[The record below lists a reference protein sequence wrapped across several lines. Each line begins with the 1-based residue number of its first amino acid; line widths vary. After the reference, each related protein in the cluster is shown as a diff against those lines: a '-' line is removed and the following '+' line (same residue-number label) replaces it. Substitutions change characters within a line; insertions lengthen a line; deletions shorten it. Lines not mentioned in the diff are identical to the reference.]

1 MSSQDIADLYSDYLL
16 SSFGQTTATGLSDL
30 MHGAISHDQITRMLS
45 GKKQTSKEWWLFVKP
60 YVRQIQREN
69 GVLIVDDSI
78 AEKPYT
84 DENDIV
90 CWHYDHAKGRMVKG
104 INFITA
110 LYHAQDVSLPVGF
123 EIVSKTEWYEDKKT
137 GKKKR
142 KSKETKNER
151 YRRLVK
157 QAVLNEIPFRYVL
170 NDIWFASAEN
180 MRFVKLDLHKDFI
193 MGLKENRKVALSEE
207 AKARGQYQRISELT
221 LPEDTPV
228 TIFLEGVPFPLHV
241 IRQVFKNE
249 DGSTGVRYLVTS
261 DLSLTADQIATI
273 YQKRWNVEE
282 YHRSLKQNASLAKSP
297 TRTETT
303 QTNHLVAALRA
314 YVKLEWLKVQTK
326 RNHYQLKSQLYL
338 SALQQAFK
346 ELRRLQHDLAL
357 QLITA

>member
-1 MSSQDIADLYSDYLL
+1 MTQDIADLYSDYLL
-16 SSFGQTTATGLSDL
+16 SSFGQTTATGLSKL
-30 MHGAISHDQITRMLS
+30 MNGSVSHDQVTRMLS
-45 GKKQTSKEWWLFVKP
+45 GKKQTSKEWWLFVKS
-60 YVRQIQREN
+60 YVRQIQREE

-78 AEKPYT
+78 EEKPYT

-90 CWHYDHAKGRMVKG
+90 CWHYDHAKGRTVKG
-104 INFITA
+104 INFVTA

-137 GKKKR
+137 GKRKR

-157 QAVLNEIPFRYVL
+157 QAVQNEIPFQYVL

-193 MGLKENRKVALSEE
+193 MGLKENRKVALSEK
-207 AKARGQYQRISELT
+207 AKARGQYQRISELA

-303 QTNHLVAALRA
+303 QTNHFVAALRA

-346 ELRRLQHDLAL
+346 ELRKLQHDVSF
-357 QLITA
+357 QTSTA